1 MLGNGAAGDDDPP
14 RIVGFN
20 RGKTV
25 VLGKSQIMST
35 RIVARLRARC
45 RACGFTLV
53 ELMVTLAIAAI
64 LAMIAV
70 PSFRN
75 LILSNRLTTSAN
87 AMVDALNTAR
97 MDAIKLNATT
107 QFCSNSA
114 ASNNSDTLGAAC
126 GTTNS
131 GAVYA
136 LPQGATS
143 ASAVRASSLNLDS
156 QIRLSGT
163 IAAIRF
169 SGRGFGYAATGTS
182 DTPYSGGT
190 VAVVC
195 STALSSNNRRVVSV
209 NAGSIITTSTTTGSC
224 P

>member
-1 MLGNGAAGDDDPP
+1 M
-14 RIVGFN
+14 RN
-20 RGKTV
+20 RF
-25 VLGKSQIMST
+25 I
-35 RIVARLRARC
+35 ARLRARC

-75 LILSNRLTTSAN
+75 LIQSNRLTTSAN

-97 MDAIKLNATT
+97 MGAIKLNATT
-107 QFCSNSA
+107 QFCSNNA
-114 ASNNSDTLGAAC
+114 TSNNSDTLGAAC
-126 GTTNS
+126 GTTNA

-136 LPQGATS
+136 LPQSATS
-143 ASAVRASSLNLDS
+143 ASVVRASSLNLDS
-156 QIRLSGT
+156 QIKLSGAIT
-163 IAAIRF
+163 AIRF

>member
-1 MLGNGAAGDDDPP
+1 MPSD
-14 RIVGFN
+14 F
-20 RGKTV
+20 
-25 VLGKSQIMST
+25 
-35 RIVARLRARC
+35 VACLRARC
-45 RACGFTLV
+45 RAGGFTLV
-53 ELMVTLAIAAI
+53 ELMVTIVIAAV
-64 LAMIAV
+64 LATIAV

-75 LILSNRLTTSAN
+75 LIQSNRLTTSAN

-97 MDAIKLNATT
+97 MGAIKLNATT

-114 ASNNSDTLGAAC
+114 TSNTNSTPDPLGAAC
-126 GTTNS
+126 GTNA

-136 LPQGATS
+136 LPQGAAT
-143 ASAVRASSLNLDS
+143 AGLVRATSLNLDS

-182 DTPYSGGT
+182 DTPYNGGT

-195 STALSSNNRRVVSV
+195 STALSSNNRRVVSM
-209 NAGSIITTSTTTGSC
+209 NAGSIITTTTTTGSC

>member
-1 MLGNGAAGDDDPP
+1 MLGNRPAGDDDPS

-25 VLGKSQIMST
+25 VPGKTKTMRSHFI
-35 RIVARLRARC
+35 ARLRARC

-107 QFCSNSA
+107 QFCGSTANGSGPLATSCGA
-114 ASNNSDTLGAAC
+114 ATALGAVVAF
-126 GTTNS
+126 
-131 GAVYA
+131 
-136 LPQGATS
+136 PQGATS
-143 ASAVRASSLNLDS
+143 TSVVRASSLNLDS
-156 QIRLSGT
+156 QIKLSGS

-169 SGRGFGYAATGTS
+169 SGQGFGYAATGTS
-182 DTPYSGGT
+182 DVPFNGPT
-190 VAVVC
+190 VAIVC
-195 STALSSNNRRVVSV
+195 SPALSSNNRRVVSMT
-209 NAGSIITTSTTTGSC
+209 GGTIISTTTTTGSC